1 MVDSEY
7 INDSYKIF
15 KKINIGT
22 IIKISGIIRFV
33 LDHFK
38 TKQMCKHVVKMLP
51 FLNKICEVKLL

>member
-22 IIKISGIIRFV
+22 ITKISGIIRFV
-33 LDHFK
+33 PDQFK
-38 TKQMCKHVVKMLP
+38 TKQMCKHVKMLP
-51 FLNKICEVKLL
+51 FLNKICEIKLL